1 MTHPG
6 IGVGTWAWGN
16 QFLWGYNPS
25 QDAELEATFRA
36 AIAADL
42 CLFDTADSY
51 GTGRFN
57 GRSESLLGRFA
68 SALPQQQRD
77 KLCLATKLAPFPW
90 RLGRVGYRRAF
101 EASCQRLGGRIDRVQ
116 LHWSTARYAP
126 WQELPL
132 IDGLADLVVQG
143 LVAELGVSNMGPRR
157 LGQVYAHLAN
167 RGIRLVSLQVQ
178 FSLLA
183 PEPIAPGGIL
193 ETCRELGIEVLAYS
207 PLALGLLARR
217 PGEGREGL
225 TGTRRALFARLGPGL
240 GELLASMQEIGAPHG
255 ASLAAVALNWCR
267 AHGAMPIPGLRR
279 PAQVA
284 DVQAALG
291 WQLQPGERDALDQLA
306 LALPARMPANPFQS
320 A

>member
-16 QFLWGYNPS
+16 QFLWGYDPS
-25 QDAELEATFRA
+25 QDAGLEATFRA
-36 AIAADL
+36 AVAADL
-42 CLFDTADSY
+42 RLFDTADSY

-68 SALPQQQRD
+68 SALPAAERNR
-77 KLCLATKLAPFPW
+77 LCLATKLAPFPW
-90 RLGRVGYRRAF
+90 RLGRGGYRRAF
-101 EASCQRLGGRIDRVQ
+101 EASRRRLGGRIDRVQ

-126 WQELPL
+126 WQERPL
-132 IDGLADLVVQG
+132 IDGLADLVEQG
-143 LVAELGVSNMGPRR
+143 EVVELGVSNMGPQR
-157 LGQVYAHLAN
+157 LRQVHAHLAG

-183 PEPIAPGGIL
+183 PEPMAAGGIVD
-193 ETCRELGIEVLAYS
+193 TCQELGIELLAYS

-240 GELLASMQEIGAPHG
+240 AALLHTMEIMAAPHG
-255 ASLAAVALNWCR
+255 APLAAVALNWCR
-267 AHGAMPIPGLRR
+267 AHGAMPIPGLRT
-279 PAQVA
+279 PEQVA
-284 DVQAALG
+284 EAASALG
-291 WQLQPGERDALDQLA
+291 WELQQGEREALDQLA